1 MYDGKSGY
9 DESDVD
15 FANRPPDFEML
26 FDLSAD
32 PEEVNNLIETHA
44 DNEMLAALRQRC
56 AAQSQAINER
66 RQAFKQ
72 AVKVQRR

>member
-1 MYDGKSGY
+1 MYDGKTGY

-26 FDLSAD
+26 FDLKAD

-44 DNEMLAALRQRC
+44 DSEILAALRKRC

-72 AVKVQRR
+72 ALKVQRR